1 MGLAAT
7 HGRAAEDLAVAYL
20 ELAGF
25 HVLERNLRL
34 GGVEVDVLAAE
45 GRDHVVVEVKYRAR
59 ADYGGS
65 AAAVDAAKRARLL
78 RAAAALVA
86 RGQGGVRID
95 VVAIERVED
104 GVDVRHYR
112 GAVEA

>member
-1 MGLAAT
+1 MGIAAT
-7 HGRAAEDLAVAYL
+7 HGRAAEALAVAYL
-20 ELAGF
+20 ELAGLR
-25 HVLERNLRL
+25 VLERNLRL

-65 AAAVDAAKRARLL
+65 AAAVDSGKRARLL

-86 RGQGGVRID
+86 RGEEGVRID
-95 VVAIERVED
+95 VVAIERVE
-104 GVDVRHYR
+104 GGLHVRHYR

>member
-1 MGLAAT
+1 MGLAST
-7 HGRAAEDLAVAYL
+7 HGRAAEALAVAYL
-20 ELAGF
+20 ELTGLR
-25 HVLERNLRL
+25 VLDRNLRL

-59 ADYGGS
+59 SDYGGS
-65 AAAVDAAKRARLL
+65 AGAIDASKRARLL

-86 RGQGGVRID
+86 RGHAGVRID
-95 VVAIERVED
+95 VVAIERVD
-104 GVDVRHYR
+104 GGLDVRHYR